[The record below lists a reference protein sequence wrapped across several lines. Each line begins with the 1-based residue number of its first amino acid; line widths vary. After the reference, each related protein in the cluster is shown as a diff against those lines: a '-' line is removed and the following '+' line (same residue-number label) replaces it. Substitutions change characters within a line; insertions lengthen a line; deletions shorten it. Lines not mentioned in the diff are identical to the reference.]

1 MSSFYNRIEF
11 YLFKLMIMLPAL
23 FLLFYVF
30 PSIALYINYYIFIPI
45 IVLPVLRV
53 FLKERLGSLV
63 YPIFT
68 IAFLLI
74 TLYSYAYLLGI
85 YQNRILN
92 TLLLRYNYE
101 TIISLMMGI
110 GILILEEG
118 ILTRKLY
125 RTVGSL
131 IVSNLFFLEQF
142 AAIYLMNNPG
152 AIPSLNFSNMTY
164 FEAFSTIAYLE
175 IISLYSFIVNG
186 YEYLLPLA
194 TFSLP
199 YSRVILFLF
208 LLSIVSLLLFLYRSE
223 KRWLTERGVSLGYAV
238 VIGSMLAAIGVFILD
253 RLNTYYYGDSFLLFF
268 VVGVTAVAIYS
279 SRKSYNQRIDG
290 E

>member
-63 YPIFT
+63 YPMFT